1 MSRASLSGV
10 VREEVGKTGLK
21 GVRREHF
28 VPGVLYGHHRDS
40 TPVKMDS
47 IELEK
52 FLKYHGVGANLD
64 FTVGSKAHN
73 VIIKDI
79 QTSPLK
85 GQVLHVDFQEL
96 KAGEK
101 VKVTVPIR
109 VINKEAVEDNRT
121 VLTEIIHELEMNVL
135 PKDLIDSVE
144 VDVSHL
150 KMGDNIKVEELIV
163 FNDERFE
170 LAVDADEIVITL
182 AEAKAHEEESDEE
195 DLIAMPSASET
206 EEDLGTL

>member
-1 MSRASLSGV
+1 MSRASLSGI
-10 VREEVGKTGLK
+10 VREEVGTTGLK
-21 GVRREHF
+21 VVRKDHF
-28 VPGVLYGHHRDS
+28 VPGVLYGHHRES
-40 TPVKMDS
+40 TPVKMDE

-52 FLKYHGVGANLD
+52 FLKYHGVGTNLD

-79 QTSPLK
+79 QRNPLK

-96 KAGEK
+96 QAGEK
-101 VKVTVPIR
+101 VKVTIPIR
-109 VINKEAVEDNRT
+109 MINKEAVEDSRT
-121 VLTEIIHELEMNVL
+121 VLTEIIHELEMSVL

-150 KMGDNIKVEELIV
+150 KMGDNIKVEELSI

-170 LAVDADEIVITL
+170 LSVDPDEIVVTL
-182 AEAKAHEEESDEE
+182 AEAKVHEEPTEE
-195 DLIAMPSASET
+195 EATISVVPTID
-206 EEDLGTL
+206 EDLGTL